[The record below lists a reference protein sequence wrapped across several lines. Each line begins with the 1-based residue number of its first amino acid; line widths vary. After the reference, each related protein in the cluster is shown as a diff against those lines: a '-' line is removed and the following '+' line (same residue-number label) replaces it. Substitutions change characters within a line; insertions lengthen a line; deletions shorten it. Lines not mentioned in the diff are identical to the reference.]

1 MSYTNSTPNYNL
13 PQWIGTDKPTFL
25 GDFNGAFSAI
35 DTAMKDNAD
44 ASSAATSTA
53 NAANATAVSANTNAN
68 TALNTANTAKD
79 TADAA
84 TAAAASATS
93 TANTAKT
100 TADNAAHAALSN
112 NIANLAPAYDP
123 TLTYAVGDLVT
134 YIDQNNTGK
143 LYKCI
148 IAVNTPMAFNVNY
161 WDDVTT
167 SEVYASAR
175 KIIAEVAG
183 DGTMTYNEAL
193 TTISNALSAYSTDQL
208 KHTRFITQNT
218 GGSGVYYYEYA
229 ATRVAADEIRY
240 TCPIVASGATPSVHN
255 VTVIIDLDG
264 TTNHVYSDNHDG
276 ASYTRVDQTSEVL
289 SSSFIVRVEM
299 F

>member
-44 ASSAATSTA
+44 TSSAATSTA

-68 TALNTANTAKD
+68 TALNTANNAKD

-84 TAAAASATS
+84 TAAAAGATS

-100 TADNAAHAALSN
+100 TADNAARAALSN
-112 NIANLAPAYDP
+112 NVSNLAPAYDP

-134 YIDQNNTGK
+134 YIDENNTGK

-148 IAVNTPMAFNVNY
+148 VPVNTPMAFNVNY
-161 WDDVTT
+161 WDDVTV
-167 SEVYASAR
+167 SEVVGGFTVLATVTTDGVKTYKQLYDELSVQSGLQLPDSEFTKHCRFVVEFSDGVSSLSLDEISATRLRFGSVTPASTAAYLSGVIIGRGAANISENSKGVGTITPDVGYAYTDLSPTVP
-175 KIIAEVAG
+175 VAG
-183 DGTMTYNEAL
+183 QK
-193 TTISNALSAYSTDQL
+193 YS
-208 KHTRFITQNT
+208 
-218 GGSGVYYYEYA
+218 
-229 ATRVAADEIRY
+229 
-240 TCPIVASGATPSVHN
+240 IVLEN
-255 VTVIIDLDG
+255 
-264 TTNHVYSDNHDG
+264 
-276 ASYTRVDQTSEVL
+276 
-289 SSSFIVRVEM
+289 
-299 F
+299 

>member
-68 TALNTANTAKD
+68 TALNTANNAKN

-112 NIANLAPAYDP
+112 NVANLAPAYDN

-134 YIDQNNTGK
+134 YIDSNNTGK
-143 LYKCI
+143 LYRCI
-148 IAVNTPMAFNVNY
+148 IAVNEPGDFNVNY
-161 WDDVTT
+161 WDDITASVAFEPKTLSVKVGDYTT
-167 SEVYASAR
+167 SNTLSDMMADVATVLSNHKNLISPKT
-175 KIIAEVAG
+175 KIWCMDTSGGATGNATIYNAEH
-183 DGTMTYNEAL
+183 
-193 TTISNALSAYSTDQL
+193 ISTQLNA
-208 KHTRFITQNT
+208 
-218 GGSGVYYYEYA
+218 YEFGMFS
-229 ATRVAADEIRY
+229 
-240 TCPIVASGATPSVHN
+240 ASGSNILFETIYIKPDSRAYDANITSG
-255 VTVIIDLDG
+255 G
-264 TTNHVYSDNHDG
+264 TTFTNITNVNFS
-276 ASYTRVDQTSEVL
+276 ASRSYYVL
-289 SSSFIVRVEM
+289 F
-299 F
+299 

>member
-53 NAANATAVSANTNAN
+53 NAANATAVNANTNAN
-68 TALNTANTAKD
+68 TALNTANNAKD

-84 TAAAASATS
+84 TAAAAGATS

-100 TADNAAHAALSN
+100 TANNAARAALSN
-112 NIANLAPAYDP
+112 NVANLAPAYDN

-134 YIDQNNTGK
+134 YVDDNNTGK
-143 LYKCI
+143 LYRCI
-148 IAVNTPMAFNVNY
+148 VAVNTPMDFNVNY

-167 SEVYASAR
+167 SECYSPKKTTH
-175 KIIAEVAG
+175 KIG
-183 DGTMTYNEAL
+183 DYTTTNTWEQAL
-193 TTISNALSAYSTDQL
+193 TDAATYLVSVFDQL
-208 KHTRFITQNT
+208 GPDAILYYITSSQKVFFKAEKIRTDAT
-218 GGSGVYYYEYA
+218 GIQFCGSSVSTNQITLDQLYVGSSGVAYTHA
-229 ATRVAADEIRY
+229 RV
-240 TCPIVASGATPSVHN
+240 TT
-255 VTVIIDLDG
+255 TG
-264 TTNHVYSDNHDG
+264 TTITDSTSDNF
-276 ASYTRVDQTSEVL
+276 
-289 SSSFIVRVEM
+289 SSNISFYVE

>member
-84 TAAAASATS
+84 TAAAATATS

-123 TLTYAVGDLVT
+123 TLTYEVGDLVT
-134 YIDQNNTGK
+134 YIDTNNTGK
-143 LYKCI
+143 LYRCI
-148 IAVNTPMAFNVNY
+148 IAVNSPMSFNVNY
-161 WDDVTT
+161 WDDVTA
-167 SEVYASAR
+167 SEVFAPHGGLLAAIEPDGTKTTNDTLNEIYPYAVAAAR
-175 KIIAEVAG
+175 KDKLYIKMGTALYRIMSYTLDFSEFRFSAPLMLSDRGRIEGMQVKATG
-183 DGTMTYNEAL
+183 STYEAVTMTTSGNTINNYGTSVA
-193 TTISNALSAYSTDQL
+193 TATISLYTD
-208 KHTRFITQNT
+208 
-218 GGSGVYYYEYA
+218 
-229 ATRVAADEIRY
+229 
-240 TCPIVASGATPSVHN
+240 
-255 VTVIIDLDG
+255 
-264 TTNHVYSDNHDG
+264 
-276 ASYTRVDQTSEVL
+276 
-289 SSSFIVRVEM
+289 
-299 F
+299 

>member
-68 TALNTANTAKD
+68 TALNTANNAKD

-84 TAAAASATS
+84 TAAAATATS

-112 NIANLAPAYDP
+112 NVANLAPAYDP

-134 YIDQNNTGK
+134 YIDENNTGK
-143 LYKCI
+143 LYRCI
-148 IAVNTPMAFNVNY
+148 IAVNSPMSFNVNY
-161 WDDVTT
+161 WDDVTA
-167 SEVYASAR
+167 SEVFAPHGGLLVSV
-175 KIIAEVAG
+175 EP
-183 DGTMTYNEAL
+183 DGTKTV
-193 TTISNALSAYSTDQL
+193 SNILDELFPYIVGAVRKESLYILIGLAIYRITAYQSDLSL
-208 KHTRFITQNT
+208 FRF
-218 GGSGVYYYEYA
+218 
-229 ATRVAADEIRY
+229 
-240 TCPIVASGATPSVHN
+240 
-255 VTVIIDLDG
+255 
-264 TTNHVYSDNHDG
+264 
-276 ASYTRVDQTSEVL
+276 
-289 SSSFIVRVEM
+289 SSSLVLTDRGRIEGLIIKATGSTYEAVTMKTTGNTLDDWGSQVATAAISLYED
-299 F
+299 

>member
-44 ASSAATSTA
+44 TSSAATSTA

-68 TALNTANTAKD
+68 TALNTANNAKD

-84 TAAAASATS
+84 TAAAAGATS

-100 TADNAAHAALSN
+100 TADNAARAALSN
-112 NIANLAPAYDP
+112 NVANLAPAYDP

-134 YIDQNNTGK
+134 YIDENNTGK
-143 LYKCI
+143 LYRCI
-148 IAVNTPMAFNVNY
+148 IAVNSPMSFNVNY

-167 SEVYASAR
+167 SEVFAPR
-175 KIIAEVAG
+175 GGLIATIEP
-183 DGTMTYNEAL
+183 DGTKTVSNILDELYPYLVGAIRKENLYILNGQVIYHITAYQSDLSLFRFTTSLAL
-193 TTISNALSAYSTDQL
+193 
-208 KHTRFITQNT
+208 
-218 GGSGVYYYEYA
+218 
-229 ATRVAADEIRY
+229 ADRARIE
-240 TCPIVASGATPSVHN
+240 
-255 VTVIIDLDG
+255 
-264 TTNHVYSDNHDG
+264 
-276 ASYTRVDQTSEVL
+276 
-289 SSSFIVRVEM
+289 SFIIKATASEYEAVTMKTTGNTIDSWGIQVATAAISLYQG
-299 F
+299 

>member
-68 TALNTANTAKD
+68 TALNTANNAKD

-123 TLTYAVGDLVT
+123 TLTYSVGDLVT
-134 YIDQNNTGK
+134 YIDENNTGK
-143 LYKCI
+143 LYRCI
-148 IAVNTPMAFNVNY
+148 IAVNSPMSFNINY
-161 WDDVTT
+161 WDDVTA
-167 SEVYASAR
+167 SEVFAPHGGL
-175 KIIAEVAG
+175 ITTIEP
-183 DGTMTYNEAL
+183 DGTKTVSTILNELFPYLVGAL
-193 TTISNALSAYSTDQL
+193 RKENLYILNGQVIYSIVAYQSDLSLFRFTTSLALADQARIESFIIQATGSAYEAVTM
-208 KHTRFITQNT
+208 KTTGNT
-218 GGSGVYYYEYA
+218 IANWGSQV
-229 ATRVAADEIRY
+229 ATA
-240 TCPIVASGATPSVHN
+240 PISLYQG
-255 VTVIIDLDG
+255 
-264 TTNHVYSDNHDG
+264 
-276 ASYTRVDQTSEVL
+276 
-289 SSSFIVRVEM
+289 
-299 F
+299 